1 MIYSFKYYG
10 INLESRLHKVK
21 KKKTCLIIYIQGHD
35 GNPLLFSYHNQI
47 KKDTEGEC
55 DFLSMSM
62 LGLGLNIGNSTFP
75 THFGEFI
82 LNKKQ
87 SKNHAL
93 YSHFYDK
100 QDTRLDPLSL
110 FLYPHIKTI
119 KQTIDDHKYKD
130 VKLMGISGGGWYVV
144 WLAALMPEI
153 KKSISYAGSLPMEYR
168 KFRENE
174 GDWEQTGSNLYKK
187 TSYFD
192 LYQLMLINEDGSKI
206 RDGILIYNSN
216 DSCCFMNPYASHFKN
231 LINNDPRFPSIIID
245 DSNTHT
251 MRPELIF
258 EILK

>member
-1 MIYSFKYYG
+1 
-10 INLESRLHKVK
+10 
-21 KKKTCLIIYIQGHD
+21 
-35 GNPLLFSYHNQI
+35 
-47 KKDTEGEC
+47 
-55 DFLSMSM
+55 
-62 LGLGLNIGNSTFP
+62 
-75 THFGEFI
+75 
-82 LNKKQ
+82 
-87 SKNHAL
+87 
-93 YSHFYDK
+93 
-100 QDTRLDPLSL
+100 
-110 FLYPHIKTI
+110 
-119 KQTIDDHKYKD
+119 
-130 VKLMGISGGGWYVV
+130 MGISGGGWYVV